1 MRWLR
6 HEPNLWDELRK
17 EGGRYAYAI
26 VRPALKPREKL
37 EYSIMKRVRGWGD
50 GFRNGYE
57 GDRLPEIINGSG
69 LMLRRW
75 GYAYIV
81 QL

>member
-1 MRWLR
+1 
-6 HEPNLWDELRK
+6 
-17 EGGRYAYAI
+17 
-26 VRPALKPREKL
+26 
-37 EYSIMKRVRGWGD
+37 MKRVRGWGD